1 MFPCGIQWPLC
12 VVPSFGVGGAG
23 CLVWYLFVLWVTMA
37 YLGCGVCFYV
47 LGKCLASRLCLTF
60 CVWCFTVLYRQWLLL
75 VWRLPVLLWRW
86 LLFIRPPG
94 ILAYAGVLW
103 LRCILFGWVG
113 DDYLGVVSLF
123 SCLVVWCFAY
133 IMTAVVVVSCFS
145 VFGVCC
151 FVYTMTTVSVVLVF
165 FVCGL
170 RFLGYDDDLCCAAS
184 GYFRVV
190 VSYFVR

>member
-1 MFPCGIQWPLC
+1 MTTFCVVSMFPCGIQWLLC

-60 CVWCFTVLYRQWLLL
+60 CVWCFTILYRQWLLL
-75 VWRLPVLLWRW
+75 AWCLPVLLWRW
-86 LLFIRPPG
+86 LLFIRSDF
-94 ILAYAGVLW
+94 
-103 LRCILFGWVG
+103 LRF
-113 DDYLGVVSLF
+113 VSLF
-123 SCLVVWCFAY
+123 SCSVVCRFAY
-133 IMTAVVVVSCFS
+133 IMTAVVVVSCSS

-165 FVCGL
+165 PFSVFAFLVMTMTFV
-170 RFLGYDDDLCCAAS
+170 
-184 GYFRVV
+184 
-190 VSYFVR
+190 VRPPGIFA

>member
-1 MFPCGIQWPLC
+1 MFPCGIQWLLC

-60 CVWCFTVLYRQWLLL
+60 CVWCFIVLYRQWLLL

-86 LLFIRPPG
+86 LLFIRSDFLRFVSW
-94 ILAYAGVLW
+94 LA
-103 LRCILFGWVG
+103 GW
-113 DDYLGVVSLF
+113 VVSLF
-123 SCLVVWCFAY
+123 SCSVVWCFAY

-165 FVCGL
+165 FVFGV
-170 RFLGYDDDLCCAAS
+170 RFLVYDDDLCCAAPGIS
-184 GYFRVV
+184 ALWRLALLGR
-190 VSYFVR
+190 

>member
-1 MFPCGIQWPLC
+1 M
-12 VVPSFGVGGAG
+12 
-23 CLVWYLFVLWVTMA
+23 
-37 YLGCGVCFYV
+37 
-47 LGKCLASRLCLTF
+47 
-60 CVWCFTVLYRQWLLL
+60 
-75 VWRLPVLLWRW
+75 
-86 LLFIRPPG
+86 
-94 ILAYAGVLW
+94 
-103 LRCILFGWVG
+103 G
-113 DDYLGVVSLF
+113 DDYIGVVSLF

-165 FVCGL
+165 FVFGV

-190 VSYFVR
+190 ASCFVG